1 MPHRPHFS
9 ADRGSEHSYTSS
21 RAASST
27 LSHPM
32 QTLRQSR
39 NVRSAIADSQAAGG
53 SPFRHG
59 DFGFVFLP
67 LHPKAFYH
75 SPHKQHLPISDT
87 PPPRREKTWL
97 LLTGPMNSASLFWA
111 CPMNDIPLNDTPGGG
126 GQGWRAAGLA
136 FMGAVKSEC
145 CPVVLILHLNA
156 SPMIWASCC
165 GVRAKAQHQLG
176 SVEPRPTH
184 PGEVSAARPSWHKKG
199 TVFGV

>member
-39 NVRSAIADSQAAGG
+39 NVRSAIADSQAASGL
-53 SPFRHG
+53 PFRHG

-126 GQGWRAAGLA
+126 AGLEGSGVSIYGGRQIRMLPSSPDFASQCFSNDLGKLLWGKGQGTTSTGQRRT
-136 FMGAVKSEC
+136 
-145 CPVVLILHLNA
+145 PPH
-156 SPMIWASCC
+156 PP
-165 GVRAKAQHQLG
+165 RG
-176 SVEPRPTH
+176 SVGSE
-184 PGEVSAARPSWHKKG
+184 AKLA
-199 TVFGV
+199 